1 MTSGL
6 CLKTSTLQD
15 YNLQREIMMTESQQ
29 TALPDISLL
38 EIQAVAF
45 TCNQAASENDLAL
58 VTAAA
63 RLLVQLV
70 TDKEAGK

>member
-1 MTSGL
+1 
-6 CLKTSTLQD
+6 
-15 YNLQREIMMTESQQ
+15 MMTESQQ

-58 VTAAA
+58 VKAAA